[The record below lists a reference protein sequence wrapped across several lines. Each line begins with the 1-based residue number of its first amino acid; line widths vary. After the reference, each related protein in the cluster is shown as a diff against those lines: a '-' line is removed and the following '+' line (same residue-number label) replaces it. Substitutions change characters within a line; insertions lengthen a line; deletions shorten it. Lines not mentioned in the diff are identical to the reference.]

1 MNIFDIVGP
10 VMIGPS
16 SSHTAGA
23 VRLGRVANKI
33 MDGKKPVNLDII
45 LSGSFART
53 YKGHGTDRALL
64 AGIMGYHSYS
74 DEIRDALDIAR
85 QNGINYKFIEQ
96 DIKDAHPN
104 TARIYFELD
113 DKTKGTVEGA
123 SIGGGNIR
131 VDFVNG
137 MRVDFTGENNTIL
150 VLHWDRPGVIADVT
164 SLMRLKYP
172 KANISNFHLSRKE
185 RGGEA
190 LMTIELDGRGT
201 ASPVGNP
208 LRGNEPDMANDIKGL
223 NNVINAIVIRAI

>member
-1 MNIFDIVGP
+1 MNIFDIIGP

-33 MDGKKPVNLDII
+33 MNGKRPVKVEIT

-74 DEIRDALDIAR
+74 SEIRDALDIAKS
-85 QNGINYKFIEQ
+85 QGIDYKFIEQ

-104 TARIYFELD
+104 TARINFEL
-113 DKTKGTVEGA
+113 GSSSGYIQGA

-131 VDFVNG
+131 VDLVNG

-150 VLHWDRPGVIADVT
+150 VMHWDRPGVIADVT

-172 KANISNFHLSRKE
+172 NANIANFKLSRKE

-190 LMTIELDGRGT
+190 LMTIELDNRRDAADERG
-201 ASPVGNP
+201 
-208 LRGNEPDMANDIKGL
+208 MAADIQGL